1 MAIHI
6 LELGN
11 FNSRPFRAVKK
22 YCKSTL
28 YFWRVS
34 RNNSLN
40 RFIIQHINLAL
51 GIVIFYFLLPWK
63 VEIFLMDQISH
74 IYFSLPSILQD
85 YLSKVDSFFSSVQWI
100 SLRLIFS
107 TIIAGLVNLLCP
119 TTPRNVFRSSLR
131 GAYIQLFLYLGVI
144 LFVLYKEIARLIW
157 YYLQPSYLNEPTKA

>member
-1 MAIHI
+1 MNI
-6 LELGN
+6 GSFQFGK

-40 RFIIQHINLAL
+40 RFVVQHINLAL

-74 IYFSLPSILQD
+74 IYFSLPIILQD
-85 YLSKVDSFFSSVQWI
+85 YLSKVDVFFSSVEWI

-107 TIIAGLVNLLCP
+107 TIIAGVVNMLCP

-131 GAYIQLFLYLGVI
+131 GAYIQLFLYLI
-144 LFVLYKEIARLIW
+144 LVFCVLYKEIVRVIW
-157 YYLQPSYLNEPTKA
+157 YYLQPSSLNEPSKA